1 MEIPK
6 FYGITCSFTI
16 SLVAFVYVKLLTF
29 FMAKCKKCNKIMAMG
44 EWVVQWEEW
53 VDMEE
58 DMGDKVVE
66 DIQDK
71 VGLAEWEVNSKIVT
85 EIMRW
90 ATLVEIQE
98 VDQW

>member
-1 MEIPK
+1 
-6 FYGITCSFTI
+6 
-16 SLVAFVYVKLLTF
+16 
-29 FMAKCKKCNKIMAMG
+29 MG